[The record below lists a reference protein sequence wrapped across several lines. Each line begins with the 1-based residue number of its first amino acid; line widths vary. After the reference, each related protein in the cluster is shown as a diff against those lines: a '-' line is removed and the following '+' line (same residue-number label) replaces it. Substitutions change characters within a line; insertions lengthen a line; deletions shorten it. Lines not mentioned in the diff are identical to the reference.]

1 MQLPAQP
8 TIRCSRPLSAAA
20 AGFDYS
26 FTVPNGF
33 YEVRLLFAEGWI
45 CTYWVGARIFD
56 VELEGSVA
64 LSNID
69 VYAEAGG
76 CTALART
83 SVTAV
88 TDGVLNVRFVR
99 RVDNP
104 FVSAIE
110 ITATTKP
117 TAPKNL
123 VVSPVSTTQLNLT
136 WTASVDDVGVT
147 KYEVERCQGVSCT
160 NFALIAAPASASYK
174 DGGLTPGTTY
184 RYRVRAID
192 ASGNRSGYSAIQAG
206 TTLSTTPPG
215 TDGQAPSAPTGLAA
229 MPVSGGAIELSW
241 SASTDNVGVT
251 GYALERCTAASCSD
265 FTQVATTTGTSRH
278 DAGLTPNTMYRY
290 RARAFDA
297 AGNHSAYSAIAEATT
312 PAVSTEYLY
321 DELGRVVLV
330 TIASGASIVYAYD
343 ESGNVTAIVRA
354 AP

>member
-1 MQLPAQP
+1 MRDSIHRSFLAASASLAVTASLFAPLQLAAQSFTP
-8 TIRCSRPLSAAA
+8 IRVNAGGGAYTDGAGNVWSADTGYNSGQVTSTMGNAIAGTTDDTLFQTARSAAA

-123 VVSPVSTTQLNLT
+123 VVSPAVRTT
-136 WTASVDDVGVT
+136 
-147 KYEVERCQGVSCT
+147 
-160 NFALIAAPASASYK
+160 
-174 DGGLTPGTTY
+174 
-184 RYRVRAID
+184 
-192 ASGNRSGYSAIQAG
+192 
-206 TTLSTTPPG
+206 
-215 TDGQAPSAPTGLAA
+215 
-229 MPVSGGAIELSW
+229 
-241 SASTDNVGVT
+241 
-251 GYALERCTAASCSD
+251 
-265 FTQVATTTGTSRH
+265 
-278 DAGLTPNTMYRY
+278 
-290 RARAFDA
+290 
-297 AGNHSAYSAIAEATT
+297 
-312 PAVSTEYLY
+312 
-321 DELGRVVLV
+321 
-330 TIASGASIVYAYD
+330 
-343 ESGNVTAIVRA
+343 
-354 AP
+354 